1 MKNADVSYLLARL
14 PIGMSF
20 FGHGLARLPKLNAF
34 SQWMVQSFSA
44 SILPASL
51 VRPFSYLLPILELL
65 IGILLLLG
73 LYTRHAIVLG
83 ALVILLLIFGSS
95 LLEQWSN
102 VFLQMIY
109 GAYFSLLYKY
119 VYYNRLSFDYLIFKQ
134 TRPLEFIP

>member
-34 SQWMVQSFSA
+34 SHWMTESFSA

-73 LYTRHAIVLG
+73 LYSRHAIILG
-83 ALVILLLIFGSS
+83 ALLILVLIFGSS